1 MNTFKVGFSKVSNYR
16 QALAFYERSVVI
28 YIYVPAVIAAGLLQP
43 LRPSI
48 IYKRTIIIHGSGNG
62 SVPSVTPP
70 CVRSLPARASVG
82 LAY

>member
-43 LRPSI
+43 LGPQLYI
-48 IYKRTIIIHGSGNG
+48 KEQ
-62 SVPSVTPP
+62 
-70 CVRSLPARASVG
+70 
-82 LAY
+82 